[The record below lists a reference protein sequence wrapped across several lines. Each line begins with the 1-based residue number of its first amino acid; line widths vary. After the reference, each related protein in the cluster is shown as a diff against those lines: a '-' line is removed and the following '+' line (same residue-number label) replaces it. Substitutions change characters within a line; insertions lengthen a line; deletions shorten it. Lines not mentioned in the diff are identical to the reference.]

1 MAPTILCLASYF
13 KGGAFLEECKR
24 LGCHTIL
31 ITSQDLEHEAWPRAA
46 IDEFFVMPF
55 ANLFKQ
61 PDITNAVSYLA
72 RNRKIDRIIALDD
85 FDVET
90 VADLRE
96 HLRMPGMG
104 GSTARYFRDKL
115 AMRVQAR
122 DEGIPVPEF
131 VHVLNYD
138 DVRDYMHR
146 VPGPWVLKPR
156 SEASSMG
163 IRKVN
168 SPAELWPILDE
179 LGDRQSYYVLE
190 KFVPGDVFHVDSIVW
205 NKQVLFTV
213 CSKYGLPPMAV
224 YQGGGVF
231 VTGNLPY
238 HAPEEQA
245 LQALN
250 REVIA
255 AMGMVRGVT
264 HAEFIRAEAD
274 GDLPLPG
281 DCGPRRRR
289 QHRPDAGA
297 RHGHQ
302 SLARVG
308 AAGTGSSEQG
318 RVHVAAD
325 PPGLC
330 GARRLAGAPALARHL
345 RLQRPGAGLAA
356 AKGASRRLHRRR
368 ARSWPRATTH
378 RRLCRPH
385 CAGLYGVGA
394 TQGRRKAGLAMPP
407 NDSLSRQLF
416 QGRALCRRVQSA
428 RAATP
433 SW

>member
-31 ITSQDLEHEAWPRAA
+31 ITSQDLEHEAWPRES

-61 PDITNAVSYLA
+61 PDITHAVSYLA
-72 RNRKIDRIIALDD
+72 RTRKIDRIIALDD

-122 DEGIPVPEF
+122 DEGIPVPPF

-138 DVRDYMHR
+138 DLRDYMAR

-168 SPAELWPILDE
+168 SADELWPLLDE
-179 LGDRQSYYVLE
+179 LGDRQSFYVLE
-190 KFVPGDVFHVDSIVW
+190 QFVPGDVFHVDSVVW
-205 NKQVLFTV
+205 NKKVLFTI

-231 VTGNLPY
+231 ITGNLPY
-238 HAPEEQA
+238 RAPEEQA

-264 HAEFIRAEAD
+264 HAEFIRSEVD
-274 GDLPLPG
+274 GAFHFLEIAARVGGANIDLMIEHAAGINLWREWARLELAHLRGEEYTLP
-281 DCGPRRRR
+281 PTTE
-289 QHRPDAGA
+289 QYAGLVV
-297 RHGHQ
+297 
-302 SLARVG
+302 SLARDPWPDTSAYNDPELVWRLHKEHHVG
-308 AAGTGSSEQG
+308 FI
-318 RVHVAAD
+318 VAAPD
-325 PPGLC
+325 
-330 GARRLAGAPALARHL
+330 H
-345 RLQRPGAGLAA
+345 
-356 AKGASRRLHRRR
+356 S
-368 ARSWPRATTH
+368 
-378 RRLCRPH
+378 
-385 CAGLYGVGA
+385 
-394 TQGRRKAGLAMPP
+394 
-407 NDSLSRQLF
+407 
-416 QGRALCRRVQSA
+416 RVQSLIA
-428 RAATP
+428 SYADRIAHDFMAVAP
-433 SW
+433 PKAGERPV

>member
-1 MAPTILCLASYF
+1 
-13 KGGAFLEECKR
+13 
-24 LGCHTIL
+24 
-31 ITSQDLEHEAWPRAA
+31 
-46 IDEFFVMPF
+46 MPF
-55 ANLFKQ
+55 ADLFKQ
-61 PDITNAVSYLA
+61 PEITHAVSYLA

-104 GSTARYFRDKL
+104 GSTARFFRDKL

-122 DEGIPVPEF
+122 DEGIPVPDF

-138 DVRDYMHR
+138 DLRDFMQR

-168 SPAELWPILDE
+168 VAGELWPILDE

-190 KFVPGDVFHVDSIVW
+190 QFVPGDVYHVDSIIW

-231 VTGNLPY
+231 VTGNLPF

-245 LQALN
+245 LQAMN

-255 AMGMVRGVT
+255 AMNMVRGVT

-274 GDLPLPG
+274 GVFHFLEIAARVGGAHIDLMLEHAVGLNLWREWAKLELAHLHQQDYTLP
-281 DCGPRRRR
+281 PTHQRY
-289 QHRPDAGA
+289 AGLVV
-297 RHGHQ
+297 
-302 SLARVG
+302 SLARQPWPDTS
-308 AAGTGSSEQG
+308 AYN
-318 RVHVAAD
+318 D
-325 PPGLC
+325 PELVW
-330 GARRLAGAPALARHL
+330 
-345 RLQRPGAGLAA
+345 RLQKEHHVGFIVASPEHARVQALIGGYSARIAQDFMAA
-356 AKGASRRLHRRR
+356 A
-368 ARSWPRATTH
+368 P
-378 RRLCRPH
+378 P
-385 CAGLYGVGA
+385 
-394 TQGRRKAGLAMPP
+394 KAGERP
-407 NDSLSRQLF
+407 
-416 QGRALCRRVQSA
+416 V
-428 RAATP
+428 
-433 SW
+433 

>member
-1 MAPTILCLASYF
+1 MPPTILCLASYF

-24 LGCHTIL
+24 LGCHTML
-31 ITSQDLEHEAWPRAA
+31 ITSQDLEHEPWPRAA

-61 PDITNAVSYLA
+61 PDITNAVSFLA
-72 RNRKIDRIIALDD
+72 RTRQIDRIIALDD

-138 DVRDYMHR
+138 DLRDYMAR

-168 SPAELWPILDE
+168 SAGELWPLLDE

-190 KFVPGDVFHVDSIVW
+190 RFVPGDVFHVDSVVW
-205 NKQVLFTV
+205 NKRVLFTV
-213 CSKYGLPPMAV
+213 CSQYGLPPMAV

-231 VTGNLPY
+231 VTSVIPY
-238 HAPEEQA
+238 HSPQEQA

-274 GDLPLPG
+274 GAFHFLEIAARVGGANIDLMLEHATGINLWREWARLELAHLHGTAYTLP
-281 DCGPRRRR
+281 PAR
-289 QHRPDAGA
+289 QAYAGLIV
-297 RHGHQ
+297 
-302 SLARVG
+302 SLARQPWPDTGAYNDAELVWRLHKEHHVG
-308 AAGTGSSEQG
+308 FVVTAPDYARVQQLIDDYAG
-318 RVHVAAD
+318 RVAVDFSATA
-325 PPGLC
+325 PP
-330 GARRLAGAPALARHL
+330 
-345 RLQRPGAGLAA
+345 
-356 AKGASRRLHRRR
+356 
-368 ARSWPRATTH
+368 
-378 RRLCRPH
+378 
-385 CAGLYGVGA
+385 
-394 TQGRRKAGLAMPP
+394 KAGERP
-407 NDSLSRQLF
+407 
-416 QGRALCRRVQSA
+416 V
-428 RAATP
+428 
-433 SW
+433 

>member
-1 MAPTILCLASYF
+1 MAPTILCLASYY

-24 LGCHTIL
+24 LGCYTIL
-31 ITSQDLEHEAWPRAA
+31 ITSQDLEHEAWPRNA

-55 ANLFKQ
+55 VNLFKQ
-61 PDITNAVSYLA
+61 PDITHAVSYLA
-72 RNRKIDRIIALDD
+72 RTRKIDRIIALDD

-122 DEGIPVPEF
+122 DEGIPVPAF

-138 DVRDYMHR
+138 DLRDYMAR
-146 VPGPWVLKPR
+146 TPAPWVLKPR

-168 SPAELWPILDE
+168 SADELWPILDE
-179 LGDRQSYYVLE
+179 LGDRQSFYVLE
-190 KFVPGDVFHVDSIVW
+190 QFVPGDVFHVDSIVW
-205 NKQVLFTV
+205 NKKVIFTI

-231 VTGNLPY
+231 ITGNLPY
-238 HAPEEQA
+238 RSPEEQA

-264 HAEFIRAEAD
+264 HAEFIRSEVD
-274 GDLPLPG
+274 GTFHFLEIAARVGGANIDLMLEHAAGINLWREWARLELAHLHGEEYTLP
-281 DCGPRRRR
+281 PTTELY
-289 QHRPDAGA
+289 AGLVV
-297 RHGHQ
+297 
-302 SLARVG
+302 SLARDPWPDTAAYNDPELVWRLHKEHHVG
-308 AAGTGSSEQG
+308 FI
-318 RVHVAAD
+318 VAAPD
-325 PPGLC
+325 
-330 GARRLAGAPALARHL
+330 H
-345 RLQRPGAGLAA
+345 
-356 AKGASRRLHRRR
+356 S
-368 ARSWPRATTH
+368 
-378 RRLCRPH
+378 
-385 CAGLYGVGA
+385 
-394 TQGRRKAGLAMPP
+394 
-407 NDSLSRQLF
+407 
-416 QGRALCRRVQSA
+416 RVQSLIA
-428 RAATP
+428 SYADRIAHDFMAVAP
-433 SW
+433 PKAGERPA

>member
-31 ITSQDLEHEAWPRAA
+31 ITSQDLEHEAWPRNA

-61 PDITNAVSYLA
+61 PDITHAVSYLA
-72 RNRKIDRIIALDD
+72 RTRKIDRIIALDD

-122 DEGIPVPEF
+122 DEGIPVPAF

-138 DVRDYMHR
+138 DLRDYMAR
-146 VPGPWVLKPR
+146 TPAPWVLKPR

-168 SPAELWPILDE
+168 SADELWPILDE
-179 LGDRQSYYVLE
+179 LGDRQSFYVLE
-190 KFVPGDVFHVDSIVW
+190 QFVPGDVFHVDSIVW
-205 NKQVLFTV
+205 NKKVIFTI

-231 VTGNLPY
+231 ITGNLPY
-238 HAPEEQA
+238 RAPEEQA

-264 HAEFIRAEAD
+264 HAEFIRSEAD
-274 GDLPLPG
+274 GTFHFLEIAARVGGANIDLMLEHAAGINLWREWARLELAHLRGEEYTLP
-281 DCGPRRRR
+281 PTTE
-289 QHRPDAGA
+289 QYAGLVV
-297 RHGHQ
+297 
-302 SLARVG
+302 SLARDPWPDTAAYNDPELVWRLHKEHHVG
-308 AAGTGSSEQG
+308 FI
-318 RVHVAAD
+318 VAAPD
-325 PPGLC
+325 
-330 GARRLAGAPALARHL
+330 
-345 RLQRPGAGLAA
+345 
-356 AKGASRRLHRRR
+356 
-368 ARSWPRATTH
+368 RS
-378 RRLCRPH
+378 
-385 CAGLYGVGA
+385 
-394 TQGRRKAGLAMPP
+394 
-407 NDSLSRQLF
+407 
-416 QGRALCRRVQSA
+416 RVQSLIA
-428 RAATP
+428 SYADRIAHDFMAVAP
-433 SW
+433 PKAGERPV

>member
-31 ITSQDLEHEAWPRAA
+31 ITSQDLEHEAWPRES

-61 PDITNAVSYLA
+61 PDITHAVSYLA
-72 RNRKIDRIIALDD
+72 RTRKIDRIIALDD

-122 DEGIPVPEF
+122 DEGIPVPPF

-138 DVRDYMHR
+138 DLRDYMAR

-168 SPAELWPILDE
+168 SADELWPLLDE
-179 LGDRQSYYVLE
+179 LGDRQSFYVLE
-190 KFVPGDVFHVDSIVW
+190 QFVPGDVFHVDSVVW
-205 NKQVLFTV
+205 NKKVLFTI

-231 VTGNLPY
+231 ITGNLPY
-238 HAPEEQA
+238 RAPEEQA

-264 HAEFIRAEAD
+264 HAEFIRSEVD
-274 GDLPLPG
+274 GAFHFLEIAARVGGANIDLMIEHAAGINLWREWARLELAHLRGEEYTLP
-281 DCGPRRRR
+281 PTKE
-289 QHRPDAGA
+289 QYAGLVV
-297 RHGHQ
+297 
-302 SLARVG
+302 SLARDPWPDTSAYNDPELVWRLHKEHHVG
-308 AAGTGSSEQG
+308 FI
-318 RVHVAAD
+318 VAAPD
-325 PPGLC
+325 
-330 GARRLAGAPALARHL
+330 H
-345 RLQRPGAGLAA
+345 
-356 AKGASRRLHRRR
+356 S
-368 ARSWPRATTH
+368 
-378 RRLCRPH
+378 
-385 CAGLYGVGA
+385 
-394 TQGRRKAGLAMPP
+394 
-407 NDSLSRQLF
+407 
-416 QGRALCRRVQSA
+416 RVQSLIA
-428 RAATP
+428 SYADRIAHDFMAVAP
-433 SW
+433 PKAGERPV